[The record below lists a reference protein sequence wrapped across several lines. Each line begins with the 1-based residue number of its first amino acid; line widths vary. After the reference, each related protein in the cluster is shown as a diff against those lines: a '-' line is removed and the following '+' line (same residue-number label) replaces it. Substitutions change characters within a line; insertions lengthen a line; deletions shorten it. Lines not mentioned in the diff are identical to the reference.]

1 MNVFELFAKLA
12 LDTSEYDKGL
22 DDAEKDA
29 QGFGSKLKS
38 GLGKAT
44 QAVGTA
50 AKVGAAAVAGVAAA
64 AVGAGTAIY
73 KATGEVAAYGDEID
87 KMSQKMGISAEAY
100 QEWDAV
106 MQHSGTSMESLKS
119 SMKTMAS
126 AAEKGNEAFE
136 KLGISEEEVA
146 NLSQEDLFDRV
157 ISGLQNMEEGTE
169 RTYIASQLLGRGATE
184 LGALLNTSAEETQAM
199 KDRVHELGGVM
210 SDEAVK
216 AAAAYQ
222 DTLQDLQTG
231 FEGLKRNLLSEFL
244 PGVTTVMAGL
254 TSLTTGDYDLGA
266 EQISEGVDGFIES
279 AMDKIPKFAE
289 VGFKI
294 ISAIAGSVT
303 ENAPKLLQ
311 MGADVV
317 IMLIQGLNGEL
328 PTLLPIALNA
338 VLEIITAILNNAPII
353 LENLLV
359 LIQTIADFILNDG
372 LPILVSALPDI
383 IVGIVD
389 FILSGSTMI
398 TDAVIQILYA
408 IIELTP
414 EIVTMLAGALP
425 QIISGVIVAL
435 MKNAPLLSQ
444 AILKLTI
451 ASLLIIPAVIAQILM
466 HIPEIFKAIGDGFKE
481 KWPEMKENGMKA
493 LMEAV
498 NGMSSDP
505 VMNAIVNAIAKFIV
519 NAINKLKE
527 AAAQFKDA
535 GQYIMDGL
543 IKGIQ
548 NKISA
553 VTNVISGVAKG
564 IKKVFTG
571 DLDIHSPSGVFEDY
585 GEDTDKGYAV
595 GITKNLNLVDKA
607 MDAFSDSVTLPKSN
621 VGFGLYGE
629 EESGYNGLID
639 IIVQALRIVAPEL
652 ATNVNIDGNKDRIV
666 DITVQANRDYQRMTG
681 ASLYGV

>member
-12 LDTSEYDKGL
+12 LDTSEYDKSL
-22 DDAEKDA
+22 DGAEKEA
-29 QGFGSKLKS
+29 QGFGSKVKN

-106 MQHSGTSMESLKS
+106 MQHSGTSMESLKA

-244 PGVTTVMAGL
+244 PGITTVMAGL

-279 AMDKIPKFAE
+279 AMAKIPKFAE

-311 MGADVV
+311 MGADVI
-317 IMLIQGLNGEL
+317 IMLIQGLNSEL

-338 VLEIITAILNNAPII
+338 VLEIISAIVSNAPII
-353 LENLLV
+353 LENLLS

-372 LPILVSALPDI
+372 LPILISALPDI

-451 ASLLIIPAVIAQILM
+451 ASLLIIPAVIFQILS
-466 HIPEIFKAIGDGFKE
+466 HLPEIFTAIGEGFKE
-481 KWPEMKENGMKA
+481 HWPEMKENGMKA
-493 LMEAV
+493 LMESV
-498 NGMSSDP
+498 NGMMSDP
-505 VMNAIVNAIAKFIV
+505 VMSAIANAIAKFIV

-535 GQYIMDGL
+535 GQFIMDGL
-543 IKGIQ
+543 IQGIKD
-548 NKISA
+548 KISA
-553 VTNVISGVAKG
+553 VTNTVSGVAST

-585 GEDTDKGYAV
+585 GKDTDKGYAY

-621 VGFGLYGE
+621 VGFGLYGDD
-629 EESGYNGLID
+629 ESGYNGLID
-639 IIVQALRIVAPEL
+639 IIVAALRIVAPEL
-652 ATNVNIDGNKDRIV
+652 ATRVQVDGNKDRIV

>member
-12 LDTSEYDKGL
+12 LDTSEYDKSL
-22 DDAEKDA
+22 DGAEKEA

-106 MQHSGTSMESLKS
+106 MQHSGTSMESLKA

-157 ISGLQNMEEGTE
+157 ISGLQNMEE

-244 PGVTTVMAGL
+244 PGITTVMAGL

-266 EQISEGVDGFIES
+266 EQISEGIDGFIES

-311 MGADVV
+311 MGADVI
-317 IMLIQGLNGEL
+317 IMLIQGLNSEL

-338 VLEIITAILNNAPII
+338 VLEIVNAIISNAPII
-353 LENLLV
+353 LENLLT

-372 LPILVSALPDI
+372 LPILISALPDI
-383 IVGIVD
+383 ITGIVD

-451 ASLLIIPAVIAQILM
+451 ASLLILPAVIYQILS
-466 HIPEIFKAIGDGFKE
+466 HIPEIFSAIGEGFKE
-481 KWPEMKENGMKA
+481 HWPEMKENGMKA
-493 LMEAV
+493 LMESV
-498 NGMSSDP
+498 NGMMSDP
-505 VMNAIVNAIAKFIV
+505 VMSAIANAIAKFIV
-519 NAINKLKE
+519 NGINKLKE

-535 GQYIMDGL
+535 GKFIMDGL
-543 IKGIQ
+543 IQGIQ
-548 NKISA
+548 DKISA
-553 VTNVISGVAKG
+553 VTNVVTNIGDSISGAFKKVMKISSPSRLFEQYGNFIDEGLAQGIDKG
-564 IKKVFTG
+564 IN
-571 DLDIHSPSGVFEDY
+571 S
-585 GEDTDKGYAV
+585 
-595 GITKNLNLVDKA
+595 VDDA
-607 MDAFSDSVTLPKSN
+607 MDSLYDSVTLPKAN
-621 VGFGLYGE
+621 VGLYGE

-639 IIVQALRIVAPEL
+639 SLVEALRIVAPEF
-652 ATNVNIDGNKDRIV
+652 ATNIRVDGNRDRIV

>member
-12 LDTSEYDKGL
+12 LDTSEYDKSL
-22 DDAEKDA
+22 DGAEKEA
-29 QGFGSKLKS
+29 QGFGSKVKN

-106 MQHSGTSMESLKS
+106 MQHSGTSMESLKA

-244 PGVTTVMAGL
+244 PGITTVMAGL

-311 MGADVV
+311 MGADVI
-317 IMLIQGLNGEL
+317 IMLIQGLNSEL

-338 VLEIITAILNNAPII
+338 VLEIISAIVSNAPII
-353 LENLLV
+353 LENLLS

-425 QIISGVIVAL
+425 EIISGVIVAL

-451 ASLLIIPAVIAQILM
+451 ASLLILPAVIYQILS
-466 HIPEIFKAIGDGFKE
+466 HIPEIFSAIGEGFKE
-481 KWPEMKENGMKA
+481 HWPEMKDNGMKA
-493 LMEAV
+493 LMESV
-498 NGMSSDP
+498 NGMMSDP
-505 VMNAIVNAIAKFIV
+505 VMSAIANAIAKFIV
-519 NAINKLKE
+519 NGINKLKE
-527 AAAQFKDA
+527 AAVQFKDA
-535 GQYIMDGL
+535 GQFIMDGL
-543 IKGIQ
+543 IQGIQ
-548 NKISA
+548 DKVSA
-553 VTNVISGVAKG
+553 VTNVISGVANG

-585 GEDTDKGYAV
+585 GEDTDKGYAN

-621 VGFGLYGE
+621 VGYGLYGE